1 MGEHATESNSLSG
14 KSLPH
19 VNELSLSLGAN
30 KFCPIS
36 LQPSF
41 NSFILCEL
49 DVEENLWFSHFLS
62 LLVFFPWTTMAAF
75 CFYLVVC
82 DGYALSFKSNPTWL
96 SLSSDDIRVYLKGWG
111 LGVCT
116 SDFLAKPPNPGDG
129 VRRITV
135 SASLG
140 GGVTVCLRDLNLV

>member
-19 VNELSLSLGAN
+19 VNELSLSLRAN

-41 NSFILCEL
+41 NPFIFFEL

-62 LLVFFPWTTMAAF
+62 LLVLFPMKNNGCLLF
-75 CFYLVVC
+75 
-82 DGYALSFKSNPTWL
+82 LSHAYVMDVLYPLNQTP
-96 SLSSDDIRVYLKGWG
+96 
-111 LGVCT
+111 LGFPSVLMTLEC
-116 SDFLAKPPNPGDG
+116 
-129 VRRITV
+129 I
-135 SASLG
+135 
-140 GGVTVCLRDLNLV
+140 

>member
-49 DVEENLWFSHFLS
+49 DVEENLWFQPFS
-62 LLVFFPWTTMAAF
+62 L
-75 CFYLVVC
+75 
-82 DGYALSFKSNPTWL
+82 
-96 SLSSDDIRVYLKGWG
+96 
-111 LGVCT
+111 
-116 SDFLAKPPNPGDG
+116 
-129 VRRITV
+129 
-135 SASLG
+135 SASLFPMKNNG
-140 GGVTVCLRDLNLV
+140 CLLFLSHAYMMDVLYPLNQTPLGFPSVLMTLECI